1 MNSINLIEKAQ
12 ELSTHLEAILRNN
25 PQLPPKPRE
34 FVQETIT
41 QLASLAE
48 RLRSISETCVD
59 LTDIKTGE
67 REMLKNVDFWN
78 EIPAGQIVGPTL
90 TELVMSHSMTLKTL
104 YQGAI
109 DIRQISKFDESQL
122 SMARELGDNFSIHQH
137 GWSGLKAAL
146 AKRDNGAHCKAA
158 DAHEVKR
165 FLTMLQHRKVIT
177 GFRFLS
183 AKFQGK
189 TRTWTETSPAA
200 LRHLPENHPCLFEF
214 DGFDRSH
221 QPFLTGHWFNAY
233 AYTVFED
240 QLKRLDSDYEIYP
253 RVEFEHATGGRRT
266 KGDFDVIINI
276 GRRLLLVE
284 CKSGRIDRE
293 HGRDDF
299 VEIVEKTDMLKKA
312 FSSTRIADH
321 TFLLLFNPEANDP
334 QAIRD
339 YFASRSIEAVTP
351 AEIRIVVMDKIRDVG
366 TPA

>member
-1 MNSINLIEKAQ
+1 MEP
-12 ELSTHLEAILRNN
+12 EA
-25 PQLPPKPRE
+25 P
-34 FVQETIT
+34 
-41 QLASLAE
+41 
-48 RLRSISETCVD
+48 
-59 LTDIKTGE
+59 G
-67 REMLKNVDFWN
+67 
-78 EIPAGQIVGPTL
+78 
-90 TELVMSHSMTLKTL
+90 
-104 YQGAI
+104 
-109 DIRQISKFDESQL
+109 
-122 SMARELGDNFSIHQH
+122 
-137 GWSGLKAAL
+137 
-146 AKRDNGAHCKAA
+146 
-158 DAHEVKR
+158 VKR
-165 FLTMLQHRKVIT
+165 FLALLKQRKVIT

-189 TRTWTETSPAA
+189 TQTWTEADLA
-200 LRHLPENHPCLFEF
+200 VLRKLPENHPCVFEF

-221 QPFLTGHWFNAY
+221 QSFLTGHWFNAY

-253 RVEFEHATGGRRT
+253 RVEFEHATGGRTT

-299 VEIVEKTDMLKKA
+299 AEIVEKTDMLKKA

-321 TFLLLFNPEANDP
+321 TFLLLFNPDANEP

-339 YFASRSIEAVTP
+339 YFAARSIEAVTP
-351 AEIRIVVMDKIRDVG
+351 AEIRTVVIDKIRDVG